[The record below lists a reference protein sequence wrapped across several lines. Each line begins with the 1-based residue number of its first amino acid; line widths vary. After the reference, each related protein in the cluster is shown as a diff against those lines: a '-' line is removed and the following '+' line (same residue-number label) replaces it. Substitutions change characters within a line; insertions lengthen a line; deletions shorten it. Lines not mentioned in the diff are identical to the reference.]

1 MRIEHASAFDVSVK
15 EATVVFSYLLP
26 KGNAKISAKLLDELA
41 PGSRVVTYVFR
52 MPEDTWG
59 GRLVKSEG
67 FASSRDRPKG
77 GVDASAFNKLYLY
90 VV

>member
-1 MRIEHASAFDVSVK
+1 
-15 EATVVFSYLLP
+15 
-26 KGNAKISAKLLDELA
+26 
-41 PGSRVVTYVFR
+41 
-52 MPEDTWG
+52 MPEDVWD